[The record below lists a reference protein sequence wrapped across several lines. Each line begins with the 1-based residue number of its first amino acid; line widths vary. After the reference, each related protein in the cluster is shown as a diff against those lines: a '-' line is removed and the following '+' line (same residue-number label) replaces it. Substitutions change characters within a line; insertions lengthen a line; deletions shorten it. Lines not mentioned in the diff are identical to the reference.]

1 MIEIK
6 TETEVERARERER
19 QRCRE
24 IETGRERQ
32 RDRERETQKEVDRD
46 REREAGRGRW
56 GGERCVHVS
65 DGPFEPHFLPN
76 VYMLQNIFSFFLH
89 SCVNTKLT
97 APCSPK
103 VSKNDLMRLKGTS
116 KESLEV
122 APAAPELLA
131 PKCLAPTEAVTAL
144 VHP

>member
-1 MIEIK
+1 MKTKIK
-6 TETEVERARERER
+6 KAVVILISHRKGDTERGGQR
-19 QRCRE
+19 Q
-24 IETGRERQ
+24 
-32 RDRERETQKEVDRD
+32 